1 MKKKRK
7 HTERG
12 GRYEALAE
20 GYKVFNSPLAELY
33 SAAVRL
39 WLAHPFLGVGAGNFE
54 LEISE
59 TGIYGVRT
67 HANSWYL
74 QSLVEGGIP
83 LAAATLAL
91 VAVALTTFARRLRD
105 G

>member
-33 SAAVRL
+33 SAAAAHYHERDPAIGESDEPQRQDDGPQQHVR
-39 WLAHPFLGVGAGNFE
+39 G
-54 LEISE
+54 
-59 TGIYGVRT
+59 
-67 HANSWYL
+67 
-74 QSLVEGGIP
+74 
-83 LAAATLAL
+83 
-91 VAVALTTFARRLRD
+91 
-105 G
+105 